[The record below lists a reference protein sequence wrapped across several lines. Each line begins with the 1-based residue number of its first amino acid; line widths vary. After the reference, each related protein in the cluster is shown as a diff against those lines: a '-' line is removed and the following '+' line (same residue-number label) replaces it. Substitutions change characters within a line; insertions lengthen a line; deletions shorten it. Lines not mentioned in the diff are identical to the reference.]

1 MSRGL
6 GDVYKRQSQLRPAD
20 FGSLPGMA
28 SFYQLRAATVAF
40 LRHRHFLLDGALA
53 RQACPRMSSMA
64 GLEYG
69 KRIERA
75 RVLVGSLKGPVSP
88 RERLR
93 LLEPPT
99 ADG

>member
-1 MSRGL
+1 
-6 GDVYKRQSQLRPAD
+6 
-20 FGSLPGMA
+20 MA
-28 SFYQLRAATVAF
+28 PFYHLRAATVAF

-53 RQACPRMSSMA
+53 RQACPGMSSMA

-69 KRIERA
+69 NRIERA
-75 RVLVGSLKGPVSP
+75 RVVVGSLKGPMSP
-88 RERLR
+88 AEHLR